1 MRCKLW
7 GILGWPWIWDSGF
20 SGVNICLYLQDVQLW
35 DVKAKQLKSWVD
47 RGLINVKLLDRT
59 LAYFQNQSSYLQ
71 YIKTLKRPVPRI
83 ESPGFPGTQWS
94 EFYWKDQ
101 TVMLL
106 MLETDFPDGKNPE
119 FCAKLF
125 REEPGVWKLKMEQF
139 KRWLEKGKND
149 PLPEYYGTGKNCSV
163 CGVFLFD
170 TKSYLKHMKR
180 NHGYK
185 IKDKDKLLLK
195 SEKLKGKEDK
205 SRDEDDLS
213 PETAPPVRTVLT
225 KAQMKAQ
232 DPFDM
237 IMTGS
242 LPSTSRL
249 PPPQISTASS
259 HSIKDDDNDSD
270 LDDSHPVSLDMMTKD
285 VKKEEKKIPESVL
298 IPSLSRRKATQNKKY
313 VEDEEDQVKKKSEM
327 TSSSVRKPAQKK
339 KHIEEADEKEKNK
352 VDLLPA
358 SSKKTLKQKKYT
370 EEIEEDEDISIAPA
384 SSSSRRRAISQPEFK
399 DEMVTCPECDFQC
412 LHSKI
417 VQHLK
422 RCTKKM
428 AQTKK
433 LKETAKP
440 SKPQQTDKA
449 PTTTTQSENKINDP
463 ESKKPKQ
470 SDIVKKAFLKKF
482 EAQQKMDYFSD
493 SDAEM
498 NLSRKESQTEES
510 DQDKE
515 EKQPSLKLKFSRKD
529 SGSDLSH
536 FEVSNENIRRVD
548 EKESSKDDEPGP
560 DTSLSAILR
569 NINADRSEPKQD
581 KPPLL
586 KSSVIPQIS
595 PPKIGAKPDKQD
607 DSSDDE
613 VIPQKSFR
621 LHSFIE
627 SLRAMHA
634 RLPQRKEDPPD
645 PPPAPEPTESP
656 PKPTISVESANL
668 KNKWLQSLEDRSK
681 VKPPEPSPAVN
692 KIQSEI
698 AQMKN
703 KESLIYNKAKLK
715 AYPETIVKTSSSLKE
730 TVSPTAHIEE
740 EKITPPK
747 PLKRKKKAATFD
759 DDEDEFPAKATR
771 KSETQQSM
779 NKDHQKEE
787 YHDGRPSLRKGNK
800 MIPCPICGAE
810 YAIADNLQ
818 KHIDKDHFGETDR
831 VFMKRVKP
839 KSESKE
845 KEKAE
850 PSRKKKKGSSSLTTF
865 DDEEDE
871 FLGDSRP
878 SLDTSTAEEKFDS
891 LMASS
896 STAKKDKKVA
906 IQEDQDEEEESTK
919 LTEYEIFQKL
929 QLKDSTKTEKKR
941 VECSECGKM
950 LPVNTIKRHLLKHEK
965 DALME
970 KEGSEAAVAEA
981 QVKSKPQPKP
991 RGRKKNNSGTRNRK
1005 QESKQLKKEEEVEKK
1020 SESIK
1025 SHDDDDERIQCPL
1038 NLKKMIMKRHLMKPE
1053 ADTEDTVKHEKK
1065 VEENDETDGG
1075 KPPAAAKGRKK
1086 KTASSTNVAKRQI
1099 EKQTKTKKKA
1109 MDDPEMYAPIEI
1121 TPTKEYWEYEKE
1133 KKEKSFDFPSAD
1145 DDDIGPSKK
1154 PRKGSDPEIR
1164 NKSLQDLKDA
1174 EKSRNTSEEESESEN
1189 SLEAAVRK
1197 VVSYRM
1203 TPKQALSH
1211 YNLTPKVMVSHHNSQ
1226 CFLLLI
1232 LIHNCV
1238 VRFCLT
1244 ASWVRLT
1251 RIG

>member
-1 MRCKLW
+1 
-7 GILGWPWIWDSGF
+7 
-20 SGVNICLYLQDVQLW
+20 
-35 DVKAKQLKSWVD
+35 
-47 RGLINVKLLDRT
+47 
-59 LAYFQNQSSYLQ
+59 
-71 YIKTLKRPVPRI
+71 
-83 ESPGFPGTQWS
+83 
-94 EFYWKDQ
+94 
-101 TVMLL
+101 
-106 MLETDFPDGKNPE
+106 
-119 FCAKLF
+119 
-125 REEPGVWKLKMEQF
+125 
-139 KRWLEKGKND
+139 
-149 PLPEYYGTGKNCSV
+149 
-163 CGVFLFD
+163 
-170 TKSYLKHMKR
+170 
-180 NHGYK
+180 
-185 IKDKDKLLLK
+185 
-195 SEKLKGKEDK
+195 
-205 SRDEDDLS
+205 
-213 PETAPPVRTVLT
+213 
-225 KAQMKAQ
+225 
-232 DPFDM
+232 
-237 IMTGS
+237 
-242 LPSTSRL
+242 
-249 PPPQISTASS
+249 
-259 HSIKDDDNDSD
+259 
-270 LDDSHPVSLDMMTKD
+270 MTKE
-285 VKKEEKKIPESVL
+285 VKSEEKKIPESVL
-298 IPSLSRRKATQNKKY
+298 LPSLSRRKATQNKKY
-313 VEDEEDQVKKKSEM
+313 VEDEEEEVKMKSELS
-327 TSSSVRKPAQKK
+327 SSSVRKPTQKK
-339 KHIEEADEKEKNK
+339 KHIEEVDEKEKNK
-352 VDLLPA
+352 IDFISV
-358 SSKKTLKQKKYT
+358 SSKKAPKQKKYT
-370 EEIEEDEDISIAPA
+370 EEDEGNEQISTAPT
-384 SSSSRRRAISQPEFK
+384 SSSSRRRANTQPEFK

-433 LKETAKP
+433 LKDAVKP
-440 SKPQQTDKA
+440 NKPQKTDKV
-449 PTTTTQSENKINDP
+449 PTTATQSENKTSDP
-463 ESKKPKQ
+463 EGKKPKQ
-470 SDIVKKAFLKKF
+470 SDIVKKAFQKKF
-482 EAQQKMDYFSD
+482 EAQQKMEYFSD

-498 NLSRKESQTEES
+498 NLSWKETQES

-515 EKQPSLKLKFSRKD
+515 DKQPSLKLKFSRKD

-536 FEVSNENIRRVD
+536 FEVSNDNIRNEFD
-548 EKESSKDDEPGP
+548 EKKSPKDDELGP

-569 NINADRSEPKQD
+569 NINADKSDPKQP

-613 VIPQKSFR
+613 VVPQKSFR

-634 RLPQRKEDPPD
+634 RLPQRKEDPPK
-645 PPPAPEPTESP
+645 PPPAPEPSESP
-656 PKPTISVESANL
+656 PKPSSSVESANL

-681 VKPPEPSPAVN
+681 VKPAEPSPAVN

-715 AYPETIVKTSSSLKE
+715 AYPETPVKTSSLKE
-730 TVSPTAHIEE
+730 TVSPHAHVNE
-740 EKITPPK
+740 EKSTRPE

-759 DDEDEFPAKATR
+759 DDEDEFPAKAKR
-771 KSETQQSM
+771 KSVNPKSG
-779 NKDHQKEE
+779 NKDQQKEE

-800 MIPCPICGAE
+800 LIPCPICGAE

-831 VFMKRVKP
+831 VFLKRVKP

-850 PSRKKKKGSSSLTTF
+850 PMKKKKKGSSSLTTF
-865 DDEEDE
+865 DDEEEDE

-891 LMASS
+891 LMASV
-896 STAKKDKKVA
+896 STSYKGKKVA
-906 IQEDQDEEEESTK
+906 IHENEDEDEEEESTK

-929 QLKDSTKTEKKR
+929 QLKESSKTEKKR

-970 KEGSEAAVAEA
+970 KEGSATAVEEAP
-981 QVKSKPQPKP
+981 VKSKPQPKP

-1005 QESKQLKKEEEVEKK
+1005 QEPKHLKKEEEEKK

-1025 SHDDDDERIQCPL
+1025 GHDEDDERIQCPL

-1065 VEENDETDGG
+1065 VEEKDETDGV
-1075 KPPAAAKGRKK
+1075 KPPAASKGRKK
-1086 KTASSTNVAKRQI
+1086 KLASSPSVAKRQI
-1099 EKQTKTKKKA
+1099 ERQTKTKKKA

-1133 KKEKSFDFPSAD
+1133 KREKSFDFPSAD
-1145 DDDIGPSKK
+1145 DNDLGPSKK
-1154 PRKGSDPEIR
+1154 LRKGSDLEIR

-1189 SLEAAVRK
+1189 SLDAAVRK

-1211 YNLTPKVMVSHHNSQ
+1211 YNLTPKVIVSHHNVS
-1226 CFLLLI
+1226 
-1232 LIHNCV
+1232 
-1238 VRFCLT
+1238 
-1244 ASWVRLT
+1244 S
-1251 RIG
+1251 

>member
-1 MRCKLW
+1 
-7 GILGWPWIWDSGF
+7 
-20 SGVNICLYLQDVQLW
+20 
-35 DVKAKQLKSWVD
+35 
-47 RGLINVKLLDRT
+47 
-59 LAYFQNQSSYLQ
+59 
-71 YIKTLKRPVPRI
+71 
-83 ESPGFPGTQWS
+83 
-94 EFYWKDQ
+94 
-101 TVMLL
+101 

-185 IKDKDKLLLK
+185 IKDKDKLMLK
-195 SEKLKGKEDK
+195 SEKQKGKEDK
-205 SRDEDDLS
+205 SQDDDEHQ
-213 PETAPPVRTVLT
+213 PETKPPVRTVPT

-249 PPPQISTASS
+249 PPPQTAAPSS
-259 HSIKDDDNDSD
+259 SASRKDYDIDSD
-270 LDDSHPVSLDMMTKD
+270 LDDSPISIDRMTK
-285 VKKEEKKIPESVL
+285 VETKEEEKRAEAVL
-298 IPSLSRRKATQNKKY
+298 LPTLSRRKATQNKKY
-313 VEDEEDQVKKKSEM
+313 SEEDEDEVKKKSEL
-327 TSSSVRKPAQKK
+327 TSSSLRKASQKK
-339 KHIEEADEKEKNK
+339 KYVDEDDEKEKLK
-352 VDLLPA
+352 TEPLSA
-358 SSKKTLKQKKYT
+358 ASKKTAKAKKYAEDEEDYGK
-370 EEIEEDEDISIAPA
+370 EEISSTPVP
-384 SSSSRRRAISQPEFK
+384 SSSRRRAISQPEFK

-433 LKETAKP
+433 STTAKP
-440 SKPQQTDKA
+440 DKPHQTAKTPVA
-449 PTTTTQSENKINDP
+449 TQSEPKSAAP
-463 ESKKPKQ
+463 EIKKPKQ

-493 SDAEM
+493 SDAETNM
-498 NLSRKESQTEES
+498 SRKEAHES
-510 DQDKE
+510 ESELDKE
-515 EKQPSLKLKFSRKD
+515 DKHPSLKLKFSRKD

-536 FEVSNENIRRVD
+536 FEVSNENISKEVD
-548 EKESSKDDEPGP
+548 DKESSKDDEPGAE
-560 DTSLSAILR
+560 TSLSAILR
-569 NINADRSEPKQD
+569 NINADRSEPKPP

-595 PPKIGAKPDKQD
+595 PPKIGTKPDKQE

-634 RLPQRKEDPPD
+634 RLPQRKEDPPA
-645 PPPAPEPTESP
+645 PPPASEQSDSP
-656 PKPTISVESANL
+656 PKPVNSVESTNL

-715 AYPETIVKTSSSLKE
+715 AYPETPVKASSLKE
-730 TVSPTAHIEE
+730 SVSPPIQAE
-740 EKITPPK
+740 EKLTPPSE
-747 PLKRKKKAATFD
+747 PSKRKKKAATFD
-759 DDEDEFPAKATR
+759 DDEVPVKAKRKNENQTDVKKDLDE
-771 KSETQQSM
+771 
-779 NKDHQKEE
+779 HQREE
-787 YHDGRPSLRKGNK
+787 YHDARPSLRKGNK

-831 VFMKRVKP
+831 VFLKRVKP

-845 KEKAE
+845 KEKSE
-850 PSRKKKKGSSSLTTF
+850 PTRKKKKGSSSLTAF
-865 DDEEDE
+865 DDEEEDE

-896 STAKKDKKVA
+896 SSKKEKKVE
-906 IQEDQDEEEESTK
+906 IKEDQDEEEESTK

-929 QLKDSTKTEKKR
+929 QLKESSKTEKKR

-965 DALME
+965 DALM
-970 KEGSEAAVAEA
+970 KEEPEEAP
-981 QVKSKPQPKP
+981 VKAKPPPKP
-991 RGRKKNNSGTRNRK
+991 RARKKTNSGARSKK
-1005 QESKQLKKEEEVEKK
+1005 QEQKHLKDEAEKK
-1020 SESIK
+1020 SEAVK
-1025 SHDDDDERIQCPL
+1025 SHDEDDERIPCPL

-1053 ADTEDTVKHEKK
+1053 ADVDVTVKQEVK
-1065 VEENDETDGG
+1065 VEDKDETDGG
-1075 KPPAAAKGRKK
+1075 KPVAVPASKGRKK
-1086 KTASSTNVAKRQI
+1086 KSSSTPNVAKRQI
-1099 EKQTKTKKKA
+1099 EKQNKIKKKTI
-1109 MDDPEMYAPIEI
+1109 DDPEMYAPIEI

-1133 KKEKSFDFPSAD
+1133 KREKSFDFPSAD
-1145 DDDIGPSKK
+1145 EDDLGPAKN

-1189 SLEAAVRK
+1189 CLEAAVRK

-1211 YNLTPKVMVSHHNSQ
+1211 YNLTPKVNTIFIAPSHQ
-1226 CFLLLI
+1226 
-1232 LIHNCV
+1232 
-1238 VRFCLT
+1238 
-1244 ASWVRLT
+1244 
-1251 RIG
+1251 

>member
-1 MRCKLW
+1 M
-7 GILGWPWIWDSGF
+7 
-20 SGVNICLYLQDVQLW
+20 W

-195 SEKLKGKEDK
+195 SEKQKGKEDK
-205 SRDEDDLS
+205 SQDEDDQQS
-213 PETAPPVRTVLT
+213 VAAPPVRTVPT

-232 DPFDM
+232 DPFDL

-249 PPPQISTASS
+249 PPPSASLS
-259 HSIKDDDNDSD
+259 RKDDDVDSD
-270 LDDSHPVSLDMMTKD
+270 LDDSPSSIDMMTKQD
-285 VKKEEKKIPESVL
+285 RKEEEVRRPESVL
-298 IPSLSRRKATQNKKY
+298 ISSLSRRKATQNKKY
-313 VEDEEDQVKKKSEM
+313 VEDEEEEVKKKSEV
-327 TSSSVRKPAQKK
+327 TSSSVSKAAQKK
-339 KHIEEADEKEKNK
+339 KYVEDDDDEKEKNK
-352 VDLLPA
+352 VDQP
-358 SSKKTLKQKKYT
+358 SSKKAPKTKKYT
-370 EEIEEDEDISIAPA
+370 EDDEDDEKEEVSSTPM
-384 SSSSRRRAISQPEFK
+384 SSSSRRRANSQPEFK

-433 LKETAKP
+433 NTANASKP
-440 SKPQQTDKA
+440 SKPQQTVKSP
-449 PTTTTQSENKINDP
+449 PTISQSENKSIEP
-463 ESKKPKQ
+463 EIKKPKQ

-482 EAQQKMDYFSD
+482 EAQQKMDYLSD
-493 SDAEM
+493 SDAEI
-498 NLSRKESQTEES
+498 NLPREKTQESES
-510 DQDKE
+510 DQDKDQD
-515 EKQPSLKLKFSRKD
+515 KQPSLKLKFSRKD

-536 FEVSNENIRRVD
+536 FEVSNENISQDVVD

-569 NINADRSEPKQD
+569 NINADRSEPKSQPPA
-581 KPPLL
+581 KLPLL

-613 VIPQKSFR
+613 VVPQKSFR

-634 RLPQRKEDPPD
+634 RLPQRKDDPPK
-645 PPPAPEPTESP
+645 PPPAPEQTESP
-656 PKPTISVESANL
+656 PKPIIPSAESTNL

-681 VKPPEPSPAVN
+681 VKLPEPSPAVN

-715 AYPETIVKTSSSLKE
+715 AYPETPVKSSSGSSIKE
-730 TVSPTAHIEE
+730 SVSPPLSQVD
-740 EKITPPK
+740 EKITPPE
-747 PLKRKKKAATFD
+747 PSRRKKKAATINY
-759 DDEDEFPAKATR
+759 DEDEVPAKAKR
-771 KSETQQSM
+771 KNVTKTATADQDLE
-779 NKDHQKEE
+779 KEE

-831 VFMKRVKP
+831 VFLKRVKP
-839 KSESKE
+839 KSEAKE
-845 KEKAE
+845 KEKFE
-850 PSRKKKKGSSSLTTF
+850 PSRKKKKGGSSLTAY
-865 DDEEDE
+865 DDEEEDE

-896 STAKKDKKVA
+896 SSSKKDKKVE
-906 IQEDQDEEEESTK
+906 IKEDLDEEEEESTK

-929 QLKDSTKTEKKR
+929 QLKESSKTEKKR

-965 DALME
+965 DALIE
-970 KEGSEAAVAEA
+970 KEGLGEAVEEA
-981 QVKSKPQPKP
+981 PVKAKPPPKP
-991 RGRKKNNSGTRNRK
+991 RGRKKTNSGTKNKK
-1005 QESKQLKKEEEVEKK
+1005 QEPKHLKQEVAVEEKK
-1020 SESIK
+1020 SVAIK
-1025 SHDDDDERIQCPL
+1025 SHEVDDERIPCPL

-1053 ADTEDTVKHEKK
+1053 GDAEENTKPEVK
-1065 VEENDETDGG
+1065 VEDKDETDGA
-1075 KPPAAAKGRKK
+1075 KPPAASKGRKK
-1086 KTASSTNVAKRQI
+1086 KVSATPSVAKRQI
-1099 EKQTKTKKKA
+1099 EKQTKSKKKT

-1133 KKEKSFDFPSAD
+1133 KRDKSFDFPSAD
-1145 DDDIGPSKK
+1145 EDDLGPSKK
-1154 PRKGSDPEIR
+1154 SRKGSDPDIIR
-1164 NKSLQDLKDA
+1164 NKALQDLKDA

-1211 YNLTPKVMVSHHNSQ
+1211 YNLTPKVITVIISLWSPLNSHPLVPKTQIQELVSS
-1226 CFLLLI
+1226 
-1232 LIHNCV
+1232 
-1238 VRFCLT
+1238 
-1244 ASWVRLT
+1244 
-1251 RIG
+1251 